1 MVAFSKLSVMVAAP
15 AAANQL
21 FAAPAPFAAAPQVA
35 PVMGPTTATVAE
47 PVLFLQPNFAGAQE
61 LETNGSWASAGA
73 FCAGAAVAA
82 GAVALAAAQ
91 PKSTA
96 QTPRR
101 EQRAAQH
108 AARIAAP
115 AVTAR
120 AAAPAMTA
128 TMEAPAK
135 AADVKE
141 LYAAD
146 PAAAQKEAGTL
157 ESVTLNSE
165 DLEWVHVLAEGWA
178 SPLDG
183 FMTEQQY
190 LSCLHYQMI
199 TGSAGEVIPMP
210 VPIVLPV
217 TEDVKAKIEGKSAIA
232 LKKESGEVV
241 AILRDV
247 EIYAHRKEERATRT
261 FGINADRGH
270 PYVDKIF
277 EGGEWLVGG
286 KIEVLNRITYN
297 DGMDQWR
304 LSPLELQKKFKELDA
319 DAVFVFQLR
328 NPVHNGHALL
338 MQDTARRLKEQG
350 YKKPVLW
357 LSPLGGWTKDDDVPL
372 DTRMEQHNAIIK
384 NKVFGDTETVLAIFP
399 SPMIYGGPREVQW
412 HAVSRMNGGA
422 SHYIVGRDPAGMK
435 HPTENAM
442 QPSLGDD
449 MYDQWHGQTMLQLNP
464 VLSQKLKLLPFK
476 FASYDKTKGQMDFFD
491 PARKDDFESI
501 SGSKMRKMAREG
513 KTPPPGFMDPDGWKV
528 VVGYYQSLADA

>member
-1 MVAFSKLSVMVAAP
+1 MAEQQQLAALQQRRAMLSVGG
-15 AAANQL
+15 QSK
-21 FAAPAPFAAAPQVA
+21 PAPKPAR
-35 PVMGPTTATVAE
+35 TV
-47 PVLFLQPNFAGAQE
+47 
-61 LETNGSWASAGA
+61 TMSA
-73 FCAGAAVAA
+73 
-82 GAVALAAAQ
+82 
-91 PKSTA
+91 
-96 QTPRR
+96 
-101 EQRAAQH
+101 
-108 AARIAAP
+108 
-115 AVTAR
+115 
-120 AAAPAMTA
+120 A

-135 AADVKE
+135 AGMADVKE
-141 LYAAD
+141 LYAKDAESTR
-146 PAAAQKEAGTL
+146 KEAAGM

-178 SPLDG
+178 TPLNG
-183 FMTEQQY
+183 FMTEQEY

-199 TGSAGEVIPMP
+199 TKDDGAVVPMP

-217 TEDVKAKIEGKSAIA
+217 TDDVKNTIEGKSAIA
-232 LKKESGEVV
+232 LKNAEGKVV
-241 AILRDV
+241 AVLRDP
-247 EIYAHRKEERATRT
+247 EIYPHRKEERATRT

-270 PYVDKIF
+270 PYVEKIF
-277 EGGEWLVGG
+277 DSGEWLVGG
-286 KIEVLNRITYN
+286 KIEVLDRVKYN

-304 LSPLELQKKFKELDA
+304 LSPLELQEKFKELDA

-338 MQDTARRLKEQG
+338 MQDTARRLKEKG

-384 NKVFGDTETVLAIFP
+384 NKVFGETEVVLAIFP

-412 HAVSRMNGGA
+412 HATSRMYGGA

-435 HPTENAM
+435 HPTENEL

-464 VLSQKLKLLPFK
+464 VLSEKLKLLPFK
-476 FASYDKTKGQMDFFD
+476 FASYDKTKGAMDFFD

-513 KTPPPGFMDPDGWKV
+513 ATPPAGFMDPDGWDV
-528 VVGYYQSLADA
+528 VVKYYQSLAEA